1 MPILSNFPGGA
12 GSGSGG
18 LTLAAVSGIT
28 TQVSSEKVYVKWTDP
43 DDLVVAGSTI
53 AAWGG
58 TLLVRKAGSA
68 PTSRRDGTIV
78 LDSKTRDA
86 YKNTYFCD
94 SGLSNGTKY
103 YYKFFPYT
111 TANAYTDSTDDEFN
125 AIPTV
130 QVAGIT
136 SWNVTGMSAS
146 SEAGNGKM
154 TVKWTDPSA
163 SISADGVTLASWAST
178 TIVVKSGSY
187 PTSKDDSGAVYTLK
201 VTTRNRY
208 SSTPL
213 TITGL
218 TNGTK
223 YYIAFFPET
232 TDGGINTSTSQ
243 RTTGTANRITIA
255 NVPAQSGTLTYNKS
269 SQSPSWS
276 NYNTTYMTIGGTTS
290 GTNAGNYTASFTPK
304 TDYRWSDGATTA
316 KNVVWSIGKATG
328 TLTVSKTTIK
338 LSLSRLTDTFTI
350 GGNHDGTLS
359 VTSSATGVATVSR
372 SGNTVTVSHV
382 NQTNG
387 EATITVSCTA
397 GTNYSAPASKT
408 VKVTAEFI
416 LATLNDNSWAAI
428 HSVSGTGASY
438 WAVGDRKAVAVSG
451 TVGTQA
457 VNGTYYAYIIGFN
470 HNSSKE
476 GNGITFGTFKT
487 ALSGGTDICLVD
499 GKYDGYSTNGT
510 KYFNM
515 NHSSNTNSG
524 GWKGC
529 DLRYDV
535 LGSTNTND
543 GDATA
548 TTATNPVANT
558 LMAALPSDLRAVMQ
572 PMTIYTDN
580 TGGGSDNASYVTI
593 YRCVRD
599 KDIAW
604 HCGANKYKHPECRNS
619 NSIGIEA
626 RPSKINRKRVM
637 ASDTDWY
644 FEPKVVDNL
653 VWLTKKLMAQYNIPA
668 DHVIRHY
675 DVTGKLCP
683 RPWCCADMNVY
694 YKTSGDAQWEE
705 FKKRISDGK
714 EEDEDMTLDTFK
726 ELMKEYRAELQD
738 NDCGTWSKEARE
750 WAISN
755 GLINGTG
762 TEVNGEP
769 NYAWA
774 DQLTREQAAALFYRF
789 AKLMGKA

>member
-28 TQVSSEKVYVKWTDP
+28 TQVSSGKVYVKWTDP

-178 TIVVKSGSY
+178 TIVVRSGSY
-187 PTSKDDSGAVYTLK
+187 PTSKDDSSAVYTLK
-201 VTTRNRY
+201 VTTRNQY

-276 NYNTTYMTIGGTTS
+276 NYNTTYMTLGGTTS
-290 GTNAGNYTASFTPK
+290 GTNAGSYTASFTPK
-304 TDYRWSDGATTA
+304 TDYRWSDGTTIA
-316 KNVVWSIGKATG
+316 KNVSWSIGKATG
-328 TLTVSKTTIK
+328 TLTVTPSSITLNSSAK
-338 LSLSRLTDTFTI
+338 SATFTI
-350 GGNHDGTLS
+350 GGNYDGTLS
-359 VTSSATGVATVSR
+359 VASSATGVASVSR
-372 SGNTVTVSHV
+372 SGTTVTVSSV
-382 NQTNG
+382 GNTTG
-387 EATITVSCTA
+387 TAVITVSCTA
-397 GTNYSAPASKT
+397 GTNYSAPANKT
-408 VKVTAEFI
+408 VQVTATFV
-416 LATLNDNSWAAI
+416 TKVLNENTWETISG
-428 HSVSGTGASY
+428 VSADSTGASY

-451 TVGTQA
+451 TVGTQS
-457 VNGTYYAYIIGFN
+457 VSGTYYVYIIGFN
-470 HNSSKE
+470 HN
-476 GNGITFGTFKT
+476 GATGIDFGTFKT
-487 ALSGGTDICLVD
+487 ALSGGTDICLID
-499 GKYDGYSTNGT
+499 AGYGNNYTNGT

-558 LMAALPSDLRAVMQ
+558 LMAALPSDLRAVMK

-580 TGGGSDNASYVTI
+580 TGGGSNTASNVTASVDYLPLLAEYEI
-593 YRCVRD
+593 FGTRSY
-599 KDIAW
+599 
-604 HCGANKYKHPECRNS
+604 ANSSEQNHQ
-619 NSIGIEA
+619 
-626 RPSKINRKRVM
+626 
-637 ASDTDWY
+637 
-644 FEPKVVDNL
+644 
-653 VWLTKKLMAQYNIPA
+653 AQYAYYSAGNSK
-668 DHVIRHY
+668 VKYRHS
-675 DVTGKLCP
+675 
-683 RPWCCADMNVY
+683 A
-694 YKTSGDAQWEE
+694 TSSAAWWWGRSPCYLYSGY
-705 FKKRISDGK
+705 FCIV
-714 EEDEDMTLDTFK
+714 
-726 ELMKEYRAELQD
+726 
-738 NDCGTWSKEARE
+738 
-750 WAISN
+750 
-755 GLINGTG
+755 GTG
-762 TEVNGEP
+762 GSANGYGARCSYGVAP
-769 NYAWA
+769 AF
-774 DQLTREQAAALFYRF
+774 RV
-789 AKLMGKA
+789 

>member
-28 TQVSSEKVYVKWTDP
+28 TQVSSGKAYVKWTDP

-338 LSLSRLTDTFTI
+338 LSLSKLTDTFTI

-580 TGGGSDNASYVTI
+580 TGGGSDNASYVTKTTDYLPLLAEYEI
-593 YRCVRD
+593 FGTRTYANSAEKNYQAQYAYYSAGNSKVKYRHSATGST
-599 KDIAW
+599 AW
-604 HCGANKYKHPECRNS
+604 WWERSPNYNNSNNFCNVNTNGNANNNNARNS
-619 NSIGIEA
+619 NGVAPDFVNQKWSGSIVVA
-626 RPSKINRKRVM
+626 QRVNYDPYERRNT
-637 ASDTDWY
+637 SRD
-644 FEPKVVDNL
+644 ESPKLPFDI
-653 VWLTKKLMAQYNIPA
+653 LTRTPPEYPCVHGERCIL
-668 DHVIRHY
+668 
-675 DVTGKLCP
+675 P
-683 RPWCCADMNVY
+683 RFMCHELSRLD
-694 YKTSGDAQWEE
+694 DA
-705 FKKRISDGK
+705 
-714 EEDEDMTLDTFK
+714 
-726 ELMKEYRAELQD
+726 LQD
-738 NDCGTWSKEARE
+738 IC
-750 WAISN
+750 
-755 GLINGTG
+755 
-762 TEVNGEP
+762 TEGE
-769 NYAWA
+769 
-774 DQLTREQAAALFYRF
+774 
-789 AKLMGKA
+789 

>member
-28 TQVSSEKVYVKWTDP
+28 TQVSSGKVYVKWTDP

-125 AIPTV
+125 ATPTV

-136 SWNVTGMSAS
+136 SWNVTSMSAS
-146 SEAGNGKM
+146 AEAGNGKM
-154 TVKWTDPSA
+154 TVKWTDPAA
-163 SISADGVTLASWAST
+163 SITADGVTLATWAST

-187 PTSKDDSGAVYTLK
+187 PTSKDDSSAAYTLK
-201 VTTRNRY
+201 VTTRNQY

-232 TDGGINTSTSQ
+232 TDGGINTSTTQ

-255 NVPAQSGTLTYNKS
+255 NVPSQSGTLTYNKS

-276 NYNTTYMTIGGTTS
+276 NYNTTYMTLGGTTS
-290 GTNAGNYTASFTPK
+290 GTNAGSYTASFTPK
-304 TDYRWSDGATTA
+304 TDYRWSDGTTTA
-316 KNVVWSIGKATG
+316 KSVTWSIGKATG
-328 TLTVSKTTIK
+328 TLTVSKTSITLN
-338 LSLSRLTDTFTI
+338 LSTLTDTFTI
-350 GGNHDGTLS
+350 GGNYDGTLS
-359 VTSSATGVATVSR
+359 VTSNKTSVATVSR
-372 SGNTVTVSHV
+372 SGTTATVSHV

-397 GTNYSAPASKT
+397 GTNYTAPTSKT
-408 VKVTAEFI
+408 VTVKAEFI

-451 TVGTQA
+451 TVGTQS
-457 VNGTYYAYIIGFN
+457 VSGTYYVYIIGFN
-470 HNSSKE
+470 HN
-476 GNGITFGTFKT
+476 GATGIDFGTFKT
-487 ALSGGTDICLVD
+487 ALSGGTDICLID
-499 GKYDGYSTNGT
+499 AGYGNNYTNGT

-558 LMAALPSDLRAVMQ
+558 LMAALPSDLRAVMK

-580 TGGGSDNASYVTI
+580 TGGGSNTASNVTASVDYLPLLAEYEIFGTRSYANSSEQNHQAQYAYYSAGNSKVKYRHSATSSAAWWWERSPFYNNGNLFCSVYTGGNAGSYH
-593 YRCVRD
+593 
-599 KDIAW
+599 AW
-604 HCGANKYKHPECRNS
+604 Y
-619 NSIGIEA
+619 SIGVA
-626 RPSKINRKRVM
+626 PAFRV
-637 ASDTDWY
+637 
-644 FEPKVVDNL
+644 
-653 VWLTKKLMAQYNIPA
+653 
-668 DHVIRHY
+668 
-675 DVTGKLCP
+675 
-683 RPWCCADMNVY
+683 
-694 YKTSGDAQWEE
+694 
-705 FKKRISDGK
+705 
-714 EEDEDMTLDTFK
+714 
-726 ELMKEYRAELQD
+726 
-738 NDCGTWSKEARE
+738 
-750 WAISN
+750 
-755 GLINGTG
+755 
-762 TEVNGEP
+762 
-769 NYAWA
+769 
-774 DQLTREQAAALFYRF
+774 
-789 AKLMGKA
+789 

>member
-28 TQVSSEKVYVKWTDP
+28 TQVSSGKVYVKWTDP

-178 TIVVKSGSY
+178 TIVVRSGSY
-187 PTSKDDSGAVYTLK
+187 PTSKDDSSAVYTLK
-201 VTTRNRY
+201 VTTRNQY

-276 NYNTTYMTIGGTTS
+276 NYNTTYMTLGGTTS
-290 GTNAGNYTASFTPK
+290 GTNAGSYTASFTPK
-304 TDYRWSDGATTA
+304 TDYRWSDGTTTA
-316 KNVVWSIGKATG
+316 KNVSWSIGKATG
-328 TLTVSKTTIK
+328 TLTVTPSSITLNSSAK
-338 LSLSRLTDTFTI
+338 SATFTI
-350 GGNHDGTLS
+350 GGNYDGTLS
-359 VTSSATGVATVSR
+359 VASSATGVASVSR
-372 SGNTVTVSHV
+372 SGTTVTVSSV
-382 NQTNG
+382 GNTTG
-387 EATITVSCTA
+387 TAVITVSCTA
-397 GTNYSAPASKT
+397 GTNYSAPANKT
-408 VKVTAEFI
+408 VQVTATFV
-416 LATLNDNSWAAI
+416 TKVLNENTWETISG
-428 HSVSGTGASY
+428 VSADSTGASY

-451 TVGTQA
+451 TVGTQS
-457 VNGTYYAYIIGFN
+457 VSGTYYVYIIGFN
-470 HNSSKE
+470 HN
-476 GNGITFGTFKT
+476 GATGIDFGTFKT
-487 ALSGGTDICLVD
+487 ALSGGTDICLID
-499 GKYDGYSTNGT
+499 AGYGNNYTNGT

-558 LMAALPSDLRAVMQ
+558 LMAALPSDLRAVMK

-580 TGGGSDNASYVTI
+580 TGGGSNTASNVTASVDYLPLLAEYEI
-593 YRCVRD
+593 FGTRSY
-599 KDIAW
+599 
-604 HCGANKYKHPECRNS
+604 ANSSEQNHQ
-619 NSIGIEA
+619 
-626 RPSKINRKRVM
+626 
-637 ASDTDWY
+637 
-644 FEPKVVDNL
+644 
-653 VWLTKKLMAQYNIPA
+653 AQYAYYSAGNSKVKYRHSATSSAAWWWERSPYYYYSDSFCSVYTNGGASSNVARGSYGVAPA
-668 DHVIRHY
+668 FRV
-675 DVTGKLCP
+675 
-683 RPWCCADMNVY
+683 
-694 YKTSGDAQWEE
+694 
-705 FKKRISDGK
+705 
-714 EEDEDMTLDTFK
+714 
-726 ELMKEYRAELQD
+726 
-738 NDCGTWSKEARE
+738 
-750 WAISN
+750 
-755 GLINGTG
+755 
-762 TEVNGEP
+762 
-769 NYAWA
+769 
-774 DQLTREQAAALFYRF
+774 
-789 AKLMGKA
+789 

>member
-12 GSGSGG
+12 GSASGG

-28 TQVSSEKVYVKWTDP
+28 TQVSSGKVYVKWTDP

-78 LDSKTRDA
+78 LDSKTRNA

-163 SISADGVTLASWAST
+163 SISADGVTLATWAST

-187 PTSKDDSGAVYTLK
+187 PTSKDDSGAAYTLK
-201 VTTRNRY
+201 VTTRNQY

-232 TDGGINTSTSQ
+232 TDGGINTSTTQ

-255 NVPAQSGTLTYNKS
+255 NVPSQSGTLTYNKS

-276 NYNTTYMTIGGTTS
+276 NYNTTYMTLGGTTS
-290 GTNAGNYTASFTPK
+290 GTNAGSYTASFTPK
-304 TDYRWSDGATTA
+304 TDYRWSDGTTTA
-316 KNVVWSIGKATG
+316 KSVSWSIGKATG
-328 TLTVSKTTIK
+328 TLTVTPSSITLNSSAK
-338 LSLSRLTDTFTI
+338 SATFTI
-350 GGNHDGTLS
+350 GGNYDGTLS
-359 VTSSATGVATVSR
+359 VASSATGVASVSR
-372 SGNTVTVSHV
+372 SGTIVTVSSV
-382 NQTNG
+382 GNTTG
-387 EATITVSCTA
+387 TAVITVSCTA
-397 GTNYSAPASKT
+397 GTNYSAPANKT
-408 VKVTAEFI
+408 VQVTATFV
-416 LATLNDNSWAAI
+416 TKVLNENTWETISG
-428 HSVSGTGASY
+428 VSADGTGASY
-438 WAVGDRKAVAVSG
+438 WSVGDCKAVSVSG
-451 TVGTQA
+451 TVGTQSIS
-457 VNGTYYAYIIGFN
+457 GTYYVYILGFN
-470 HNSSKE
+470 HN
-476 GNGITFGTFKT
+476 GATGIDFGTFKT
-487 ALSGGTDICLVD
+487 ALSGGTDICLID
-499 GKYDGYSTNGT
+499 GKYNNYSTNGT

-515 NHSSNTNSG
+515 NHSSNVNSG

-580 TGGGSDNASYVTI
+580 TGGGTNTASNVTASVDYLPLLAEYEI
-593 YRCVRD
+593 FGTRSY
-599 KDIAW
+599 
-604 HCGANKYKHPECRNS
+604 ANSSEQNHQ
-619 NSIGIEA
+619 
-626 RPSKINRKRVM
+626 
-637 ASDTDWY
+637 
-644 FEPKVVDNL
+644 
-653 VWLTKKLMAQYNIPA
+653 AQYAYYSAGNSKVKYCHSATSSTAWWWERSPYYGISGYFCIVNTDGNANTGNAWNSYGVAPA
-668 DHVIRHY
+668 FRV
-675 DVTGKLCP
+675 
-683 RPWCCADMNVY
+683 
-694 YKTSGDAQWEE
+694 
-705 FKKRISDGK
+705 
-714 EEDEDMTLDTFK
+714 
-726 ELMKEYRAELQD
+726 
-738 NDCGTWSKEARE
+738 
-750 WAISN
+750 
-755 GLINGTG
+755 
-762 TEVNGEP
+762 
-769 NYAWA
+769 
-774 DQLTREQAAALFYRF
+774 
-789 AKLMGKA
+789 

>member
-28 TQVSSEKVYVKWTDP
+28 TQVSSGKVYVKWTDP

-125 AIPTV
+125 ATPTV

-136 SWNVTGMSAS
+136 SWNVTSMSAS
-146 SEAGNGKM
+146 AEAGNGKM
-154 TVKWTDPSA
+154 TVKWTDPAA
-163 SISADGVTLASWAST
+163 SITADGVTLATWAST

-187 PTSKDDSGAVYTLK
+187 PTSKDDSSAAYTLK
-201 VTTRNRY
+201 VTTRNQY

-232 TDGGINTSTSQ
+232 TDGGINTSTTQ

-255 NVPAQSGTLTYNKS
+255 NVPSQSGTLTYNKS

-276 NYNTTYMTIGGTTS
+276 NYNTTYMTLGGTTS
-290 GTNAGNYTASFTPK
+290 GTNAGSYTASFTPK
-304 TDYRWSDGATTA
+304 TDYRWSDGTTTA
-316 KNVVWSIGKATG
+316 KSVTWSIGKATG
-328 TLTVSKTTIK
+328 TLTVSKTSITLN
-338 LSLSRLTDTFTI
+338 LSTLTDTFTI
-350 GGNHDGTLS
+350 GGNYDGTLS
-359 VTSSATGVATVSR
+359 VTSNKTSVATVSR
-372 SGNTVTVSHV
+372 SGTTATVSHV

-397 GTNYSAPASKT
+397 GTNYTAPTSKT
-408 VKVTAEFI
+408 VTVKAEFI

-451 TVGTQA
+451 TVGTQS
-457 VNGTYYAYIIGFN
+457 VSGTYYVYIIGFN
-470 HNSSKE
+470 HN
-476 GNGITFGTFKT
+476 GATGIDFGTFKT
-487 ALSGGTDICLVD
+487 ALSGGTDICLID
-499 GKYDGYSTNGT
+499 AGYGNNYTNGT

-558 LMAALPSDLRAVMQ
+558 LMAALPSDLRAVMK

-580 TGGGSDNASYVTI
+580 TGGGSNTASNVTASVDYLPLLAEYEI
-593 YRCVRD
+593 FGTRSYANSSEQNHQAQYAYYSAGNSKVKYRHSATSST
-599 KDIAW
+599 AW
-604 HCGANKYKHPECRNS
+604 WWERSPSCGNS
-619 NSIGIEA
+619 N
-626 RPSKINRKRVM
+626 
-637 ASDTDWY
+637 T
-644 FEPKVVDNL
+644 F
-653 VWLTKKLMAQYNIPA
+653 
-668 DHVIRHY
+668 
-675 DVTGKLCP
+675 CF
-683 RPWCCADMNVY
+683 VY
-694 YKTSGDAQWEE
+694 ANGSANYSNA
-705 FKKRISDGK
+705 RISYGVAPA
-714 EEDEDMTLDTFK
+714 F
-726 ELMKEYRAELQD
+726 R
-738 NDCGTWSKEARE
+738 
-750 WAISN
+750 
-755 GLINGTG
+755 
-762 TEVNGEP
+762 V
-769 NYAWA
+769 
-774 DQLTREQAAALFYRF
+774 
-789 AKLMGKA
+789 

>member
-28 TQVSSEKVYVKWTDP
+28 TQVSSGKVYVKWTDP

-178 TIVVKSGSY
+178 TIVVRSGSY
-187 PTSKDDSGAVYTLK
+187 PTSKDDSSAVYTLK
-201 VTTRNRY
+201 VTTRNQY

-276 NYNTTYMTIGGTTS
+276 NYNTTYMTLGGTTS
-290 GTNAGNYTASFTPK
+290 GTNAGSYTASFTPK
-304 TDYRWSDGATTA
+304 TDYRWSDGTTTA
-316 KNVVWSIGKATG
+316 KNVSWSIGKATG
-328 TLTVSKTTIK
+328 TLTVTPSSITLNSSAK
-338 LSLSRLTDTFTI
+338 SATFTI
-350 GGNHDGTLS
+350 GGNYDGTLS
-359 VTSSATGVATVSR
+359 VASSATGVASVSR
-372 SGNTVTVSHV
+372 SGTTVTVSSV
-382 NQTNG
+382 GNTTG
-387 EATITVSCTA
+387 TAVITVSCTA
-397 GTNYSAPASKT
+397 GTNYSAPANKT
-408 VKVTAEFI
+408 VQVTATFV
-416 LATLNDNSWAAI
+416 TKVLNENTWETISG
-428 HSVSGTGASY
+428 VSADSTGASY

-451 TVGTQA
+451 TVGTQS
-457 VNGTYYAYIIGFN
+457 VSGTYYVYIIGFN
-470 HNSSKE
+470 HN
-476 GNGITFGTFKT
+476 GATGIDFGTFKT
-487 ALSGGTDICLVD
+487 ALSGGTDICLID
-499 GKYDGYSTNGT
+499 AGYGNNYTNGT

-558 LMAALPSDLRAVMQ
+558 LMAALPSDLRAVMK

-580 TGGGSDNASYVTI
+580 TGGGSNTASNVTASVDYLPLLAEYEI
-593 YRCVRD
+593 FGTRSYANSSEQNHQAQYAYYSAGNSKVKYRHSATSSA
-599 KDIAW
+599 AW
-604 HCGANKYKHPECRNS
+604 WWERSPNDYYSSYFCIVGANGNANLDY
-619 NSIGIEA
+619 A
-626 RPSKINRKRVM
+626 RSSFGVAPAFRV
-637 ASDTDWY
+637 
-644 FEPKVVDNL
+644 
-653 VWLTKKLMAQYNIPA
+653 
-668 DHVIRHY
+668 
-675 DVTGKLCP
+675 
-683 RPWCCADMNVY
+683 
-694 YKTSGDAQWEE
+694 
-705 FKKRISDGK
+705 
-714 EEDEDMTLDTFK
+714 
-726 ELMKEYRAELQD
+726 
-738 NDCGTWSKEARE
+738 
-750 WAISN
+750 
-755 GLINGTG
+755 
-762 TEVNGEP
+762 
-769 NYAWA
+769 
-774 DQLTREQAAALFYRF
+774 
-789 AKLMGKA
+789 